1 MTDLE
6 RKLAETLREQA
17 GKVTPNLDA
26 AWADQ
31 VRRQHRPRRRR
42 ATVWLAPLAAVLV
55 VLTSVLLA
63 TQVNDAQPPAPP
75 ANPGQELKLAKP
87 EHQPFDQTMLTH
99 GDMAILTEFA
109 GQTDR
114 WRVWAYTGVR
124 SNATDR
130 ELFCVAAIPVG
141 ADLTSDA
148 PQYGTKSPQC
158 MALLPDGGK
167 TVLAGYV
174 GETGGPLPPGKAV
187 YLLSSTME
195 QLRLYNAQGDLSQ
208 GKLVDRVASSY
219 QVFLAD
225 VVPGSPPVRAEVS

>member
-6 RKLAETLREQA
+6 RKLAEALRGQA
-17 GKVTPNLDA
+17 EEVTPNLDA
-26 AWADQ
+26 AWAEQ

-63 TQVNDAQPPAPP
+63 TRVSDAPPPAHP
-75 ANPGQELKLAKP
+75 AAPGQELKLAKP
-87 EHQPFDQTMLTH
+87 EYQPFDHMLTQ

-109 GQTDR
+109 GQTDT
-114 WRVWAYTGVR
+114 WRTWAYIGR
-124 SNATDR
+124 QPNAADR
-130 ELFCVAAIPVG
+130 ELFCVAATPVDS
-141 ADLTSDA
+141 DLAADA

-167 TVLAGYV
+167 TILAGYV

-195 QLRLYNAQGDLSQ
+195 HLRLYNAQGDLSL

>member
-6 RKLAETLREQA
+6 RKLAEALRGQA
-17 GKVTPNLDA
+17 GEVTLNLDA
-26 AWADQ
+26 AWAEQ
-31 VRRQHRPRRRR
+31 QRRHRRSRRRR
-42 ATVWLAPLAAVLV
+42 GAVWAAPMAAVLV

-63 TQVNDAQPPAPP
+63 TQVNTASAPP
-75 ANPGQELKLAKP
+75 ANRGQELQLAKP
-87 EHQPFDQTMLTH
+87 EYQPFDHRMLTD
-99 GDMAILTEFA
+99 GDMAIITEFA

-114 WRVWAYTGVR
+114 WRVWAYTGSQVT
-124 SNATDR
+124 APDR
-130 ELFCVAAIPVG
+130 KLFCLAAIPVG
-141 ADLTSDA
+141 ADLTEGT

-158 MALLPDGGK
+158 TELRPDTGK

-174 GETGGPLPPGKAV
+174 GEIGGPLPPGKAV
-187 YLLSSTME
+187 YLVSSTPE